1 MLELICE
8 NKVGMPREVKRV
20 FKNSPTLYKID
31 DKDGGKKILNLIPLN
46 SEIISNVNQLLIKKL
61 LGIFCESEL
70 SVVKI
75 DNSYITLKNKKNE
88 YLISILNNTFMII

>member
-8 NKVGMPREVKRV
+8 NKVSMPREVKRV

-75 DNSYITLKNKKNE
+75 DTSYITLKNNKNE